1 MRLDAR
7 TDDNQMRTVTLILE
21 DEQPI
26 GLNRL
31 LAREHWTIRNEEV
44 TRVKL
49 AVRVAID
56 PNEPM
61 FDKPVAITIRAYFK
75 NKSVQLDASN
85 VPAKLYEDGLIDWL
99 IKDDS
104 PQYVRSMTTVSLL
117 DRQNPRIE
125 IEIKEAKWEPKNV
138 CSRH

>member
-1 MRLDAR
+1 
-7 TDDNQMRTVTLILE
+7 MRTVTLILE

>member
-1 MRLDAR
+1 MKSHFEEQR
-7 TDDNQMRTVTLILE
+7 TITLMLE
-21 DEQPI
+21 GEQPMSWNKMYS
-26 GLNRL
+26 GL
-31 LAREHWTIRNEEV
+31 HWSDRKAEAD
-44 TRVKL
+44 RVHL

-61 FDKPVAITIRAYFK
+61 FDKPVAITVRAYFK

-85 VPAKLYEDGLIDWL
+85 VSAKLYEDGLIDWL

-104 PQYVRSMTTVSLL
+104 PAYVRSMTTVSLL

-125 IEIKEAKWEPKNV
+125 IEIKEALKAV
-138 CSRH
+138 GAI

>member
-1 MRLDAR
+1 M
-7 TDDNQMRTVTLILE
+7 LE
-21 DEQPI
+21 GEQPMSWNKMYA
-26 GLNRL
+26 GL
-31 LAREHWTIRNEEV
+31 HWSDRKAEAD
-44 TRVKL
+44 RVHL

-56 PNEPM
+56 PDEPM
-61 FDKPVAITIRAYFK
+61 FDKPVAITVRAYFK

-125 IEIKEAKWEPKNV
+125 IEIKEALKAV
-138 CSRH
+138 GAI